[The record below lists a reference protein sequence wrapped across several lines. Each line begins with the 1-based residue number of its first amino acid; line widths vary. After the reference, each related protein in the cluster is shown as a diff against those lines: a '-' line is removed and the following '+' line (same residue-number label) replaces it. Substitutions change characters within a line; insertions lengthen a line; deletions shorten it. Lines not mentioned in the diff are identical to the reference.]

1 MDLNERFALYLPS
14 LLGGG
19 AERVTLNLAEGM
31 AKAGASVDLVLAQAT
46 GPLLNSVPPCVRVVD
61 LGARRVMASLPA
73 LTRYLRQERPTG
85 FLSALDHANVV
96 ALWANRLAGNPTR
109 MVVAIHNTPS
119 QDSGHALSLRGRL
132 IPLSMRLFYPWADRI
147 VAVSRGVAEDFTAL
161 TGIRDR
167 LEVVYNPV
175 ISPDFGLK
183 AEAPPNHPWLAPGQ
197 PPVVLGVGRLTRQ
210 KNFPN
215 LIRAFAEVRK
225 TQTLRLMI
233 LGEGEERA
241 ALEALVH
248 ELGLSADVELPGFV
262 PDPLAYIKRAALF
275 VLSSDWEGLPTVL
288 IEALALSTPIV
299 ATDCKS
305 GPREIL
311 DGGRWGRLVPVG
323 DASAL
328 AAAIAAALTEP
339 RREVPPEV
347 YSSYTQGVV
356 VETYLRLLRGK
367 VPQVLIE
374 GKHPV

>member
-1 MDLNERFALYLPS
+1 
-14 LLGGG
+14 
-19 AERVTLNLAEGM
+19 
-31 AKAGASVDLVLAQAT
+31 
-46 GPLLNSVPPCVRVVD
+46 
-61 LGARRVMASLPA
+61 
-73 LTRYLRQERPTG
+73 
-85 FLSALDHANVV
+85 
-96 ALWANRLAGNPTR
+96 
-109 MVVAIHNTPS
+109 
-119 QDSGHALSLRGRL
+119 
-132 IPLSMRLFYPWADRI
+132 
-147 VAVSRGVAEDFTAL
+147 
-161 TGIRDR
+161 
-167 LEVVYNPV
+167 
-175 ISPDFGLK
+175 
-183 AEAPPNHPWLAPGQ
+183 
-197 PPVVLGVGRLTRQ
+197 LTRQ

-339 RREVPPEV
+339 KREVPPEV

-374 GKHPV
+374 GKHPI